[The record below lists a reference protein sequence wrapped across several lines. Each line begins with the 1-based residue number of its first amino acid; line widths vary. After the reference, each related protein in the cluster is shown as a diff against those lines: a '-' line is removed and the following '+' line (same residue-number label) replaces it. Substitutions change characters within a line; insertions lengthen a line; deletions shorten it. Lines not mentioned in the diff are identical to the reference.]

1 MSDIPYPGLR
11 PFKRDESDIFFGR
24 EEQTDQLLEKL
35 SQTRFISVVGLS
47 GCGKSSLVRA
57 GMFAALETG
66 YLSNAGAQWR
76 MAAMRPGNQPLYNL
90 AKTLLEKVVLPRDNK
105 DEADVER
112 LSGVIAS
119 HGPLGLVEVLRE
131 TPLPEKTNLLLLVD
145 QFEEIFRYYREENLD
160 EAEAFVDLLLTSAEQ
175 REVPIYVVITMRSD
189 FIGNCALFHDLP
201 EMLNSGQFLIPRL
214 TREQQRMAAVGPAK
228 VFGGDIEPRL
238 VNRLLEEMGN
248 DPDQLPLLQHCLMR
262 MWFRARTQAGERNES
277 EQNGINMT
285 LEDYE
290 TTGGLKDALSNHA
303 EEAFAELD
311 QKGQH
316 IAKTMFRCLSERGSD
331 QRDTRRLAKV
341 REIAT
346 VAKVSASE
354 VMKVVEVFRHP
365 DRCFLTPAA
374 GVPLEPD
381 SVLDISHESLIRQW
395 RRMSG
400 WVEQEADS
408 TEKYRHLERTA
419 MLWRQGHAA
428 LWRSPDLDIALKWK
442 EEETPTQE
450 WASRY
455 GNHFDLAI
463 EFLETSEQEERRSQ
477 KERERQRG
485 LKLKYARRQLAVV
498 IVGLVIA
505 VGLAV
510 WAIWERSNVQK
521 AKTEVEL
528 ALAET
533 KKAKAATENALAE
546 AKEARKVAEGQRQLA
561 LVEKTRAENALVKAE
576 ERRKE
581 AEEARKVA
589 EEQTQ
594 RALTAE
600 KVAKDAGE
608 KAEARRKEAEEA
620 HKVAEEQRQLA
631 LVEKTRAE
639 NALVNAEER
648 RREAEEARKV
658 AEEQTQRALTA
669 ENGLTQA
676 LEDTKNALAE
686 AENQRREAEDA
697 RQRMEELT
705 QQAFD
710 AKERAEE
717 VKQRAEEV
725 QKEAELNSSVIQ
737 TVINATFGYLLEVER
752 TEEFLTWFERKEL
765 PVESLDRAL
774 ELMIESST
782 GMDEEQK
789 QAWLDD
795 DLPTMTREA
804 KNELLGDLAI
814 EAANRARVAVNIN
827 VEPDIR
833 SIYIGLEKEIT
844 LAARTNKPG
853 LQFKW
858 EHTGPGA
865 FVGNTTSPDVSYIPP
880 DVITSKSVQTVITV
894 IATDD
899 QRRTATNRVIFTL
912 LPSSLE
918 ILSIEQL
925 VEMAE
930 NTLKHGYLTT
940 PEIMNAFDI
949 CKEILGRDTG
959 HPRAREIIYEIAE
972 RYKIWGDP
980 RYGQAFRES
989 NENRYNQTVI
999 IKAKMYYE
1007 RYVTVATYIEKTLK
1021 DRSVKSERKEVEKRL
1036 RKLKSWEKKLSQ

>member
-262 MWFRARTQAGERNES
+262 MWFRARTQAGGQNES

-455 GNHFDLAI
+455 GNHFDLAM

-510 WAIWERSNVQK
+510 WAVWERSNVQK

-546 AKEARKVAEGQRQLA
+546 AKETRKVAEGQRQLA
-561 LVEKTRAENALVKAE
+561 LVEKTRAEEAFVKAE

-600 KVAKDAGE
+600 KEAKDAGE
-608 KAEARRKEAEEA
+608 KAEARRK
-620 HKVAEEQRQLA
+620 
-631 LVEKTRAE
+631 
-639 NALVNAEER
+639 
-648 RREAEEARKV
+648 EAEEARKV

-697 RQRMEELT
+697 RQRMKELT

-752 TEEFLTWFERKEL
+752 TEEFLKWFERKKL

-789 QAWLDD
+789 QAWLD

-865 FVGNTTSPDVSYIPP
+865 FVGNTTSPDISYIPP
-880 DVITSKSVQTVITV
+880 GVITSKSVQTVITV
-894 IATDD
+894 TATDD

-980 RYGQAFRES
+980 KYGQASRES
-989 NENRYNQTVI
+989 NEDRYNQAVI

-1007 RYVTVATYIEKTLK
+1007 RYVIVAKYIEKTLK
-1021 DRSVKSERKEVEKRL
+1021 DRSVKSERKDVEKRL
-1036 RKLKSWEKKLSQ
+1036 RELKSWEKKLSQ